1 MKATDNI
8 SKIEYIEDNYPV
20 NKIRVSNVGMWMYLR
35 NVIWDQLENNN
46 IHNSKST
53 ITNGIKAVKNYYW
66 NYKNRNNDNNYILF
80 TDTYEEVMVNNYP
93 IDRLMYD
100 VAEELQDNLSVV
112 LNPMGANHKNSA
124 IYTNNK
130 YMSSHYFTFGM
141 PKKHNIKGKNVLDE
155 IIDYLNISIDYKNL
169 INRFIMYYNRTY
181 NFLEKS
187 KPEKIII
194 NCYHTSLHQAVILS
208 ANTLQIPTYE
218 IQHGLISKR
227 HFPYNFSNCLDSNF
241 LPKYLFAFGR
251 YVENCIG
258 DEYKKYVEII
268 STGNTYLDTCIKNN
282 QESDPDEKGIKN
294 IIAKSKSYE
303 KMILISHQDSIAD
316 ELNLFIK
323 ELANKEKDVLFVYS
337 MRNKNTQKISYINNQ
352 DNIIINDDVSIYT
365 MAKYC
370 DIHLSVYSTF
380 ILESLYM
387 GIPNILININNISQ
401 QYIADIIKDDN
412 IIILNS
418 VDEVSSAINNNQF
431 EDTNII
437 KEKMSFLYSMEE
449 ISALKQK
456 ILN

>member
-1 MKATDNI
+1 
-8 SKIEYIEDNYPV
+8 
-20 NKIRVSNVGMWMYLR
+20 
-35 NVIWDQLENNN
+35 
-46 IHNSKST
+46 
-53 ITNGIKAVKNYYW
+53 
-66 NYKNRNNDNNYILF
+66 
-80 TDTYEEVMVNNYP
+80 
-93 IDRLMYD
+93 
-100 VAEELQDNLSVV
+100 
-112 LNPMGANHKNSA
+112 
-124 IYTNNK
+124 
-130 YMSSHYFTFGM
+130 
-141 PKKHNIKGKNVLDE
+141 
-155 IIDYLNISIDYKNL
+155 
-169 INRFIMYYNRTY
+169 
-181 NFLEKS
+181 
-187 KPEKIII
+187 
-194 NCYHTSLHQAVILS
+194 
-208 ANTLQIPTYE
+208 
-218 IQHGLISKR
+218 
-227 HFPYNFSNCLDSNF
+227 
-241 LPKYLFAFGR
+241 
-251 YVENCIG
+251 
-258 DEYKKYVEII
+258 
-268 STGNTYLDTCIKNN
+268 TGNTYLDTCIKNN

-323 ELANKEKDVLFVYS
+323 ELASKEKDVLFVYS

-365 MAKYC
+365 IAKYC

-418 VDEVSSAINNNQF
+418 VDDVSSAINNNQF